1 MYNGQKIDPKAFV
14 EAQIK
19 EIKEQVGEDV
29 VILGLSGGVDS
40 TVTAMLIHRA
50 IGDKLQCI
58 FVDHGLLR
66 KNEFEDVLEYY
77 KDKGLNV
84 KGVRAADRFFAAC
97 AGITDP
103 ELKRKAI
110 GKTFIDVFAE
120 EARKVS
126 DAKWLAQGTIWPDI
140 AESHSDKGTIKSHHN
155 VGGLPDDLKFGLV
168 EPLKYLY
175 KYEVREVGAELGLDS
190 YILGRHPFPGP
201 GLAVRILGD
210 ITPEKVRILQ
220 DADDIYIRGLRE
232 YKVKLSGEEAR
243 RVLAAGV
250 PAAMQDGEIE
260 VSLYDQIWQA
270 GVILLSAVRSVGVM
284 GDERTYEHP
293 VALRAVTSTDAMT
306 ADWAHLPYDF
316 MAKVSNE
323 IINKVRGVNRVCY
336 DISSKPPAT
345 IEWE

>member
-1 MYNGQKIDPKAFV
+1 MYNGEKLNPVSFI
-14 EAQIK
+14 E
-19 EIKEQVGEDV
+19 EQVAAIKAQVGNDV

-40 TVTAMLIHRA
+40 TVTAMLVHKA

-97 AGITDP
+97 RGITDP

-120 EARKVS
+120 EARKVEG
-126 DAKWLAQGTIWPDI
+126 ARWLAQGTIWPDI

-155 VGGLPDDLKFGLV
+155 VGGLPEDLKFGLV

-175 KYEVREVGAELGLDS
+175 KYEVREVGAALGLDA

-201 GLAVRILGD
+201 GLGVRCIGEL
-210 ITPEKVRILQ
+210 TPEKIAILQ
-220 DADDIYIRGLRE
+220 EADKIWIDALRE
-232 YKVKLSGEEAR
+232 
-243 RVLAAGV
+243 AG
-250 PAAMQDGEIE
+250 
-260 VSLYDQIWQA
+260 LYDKVWQA
-270 GVILLSAVRSVGVM
+270 AAIFVPVKSTGITDGR
-284 GDERTYEHP
+284 RTYEN
-293 VALRAVTSTDAMT
+293 VIALRAVNSTDAVT
-306 ADWAHLPYDF
+306 ASIVHLPWELLG
-316 MAKVSNE
+316 KVQNE
-323 IINKVRGVNRVCY
+323 IITRVKGVNRVVY
-336 DISSKPPAT
+336 DISSKPGAT

>member
-1 MYNGQKIDPKAFV
+1 MYNGEKLNPVSFI
-14 EAQIK
+14 E
-19 EIKEQVGEDV
+19 EQVAAIKALVGNDV

-40 TVTAMLIHRA
+40 TVTAMLVHKA

-97 AGITDP
+97 RGITDP

-120 EARKVS
+120 EARKV
-126 DAKWLAQGTIWPDI
+126 DGARWLAQGTIWPDI

-155 VGGLPDDLKFGLV
+155 VGGLPEDLKFGLV

-175 KYEVREVGAELGLDS
+175 KYEVREVGAALGLDA

-201 GLAVRILGD
+201 GLGVRCVGEL
-210 ITPEKVRILQ
+210 TPEKIAILQ
-220 DADDIYIRGLRE
+220 EADKIWIDALRE
-232 YKVKLSGEEAR
+232 
-243 RVLAAGV
+243 AG
-250 PAAMQDGEIE
+250 
-260 VSLYDQIWQA
+260 LYDKVWQA
-270 GVILLSAVRSVGVM
+270 AAIFVPVKSTGITDGR
-284 GDERTYEHP
+284 RTYEN
-293 VALRAVTSTDAMT
+293 VIALRAVNSTDAVT
-306 ADWAHLPYDF
+306 ASIVHLPWELLD
-316 MAKVSNE
+316 KVQNE
-323 IINKVRGVNRVCY
+323 IITRVKGVNRVVY
-336 DISSKPPAT
+336 DISSKPGAT

>member
-1 MYNGQKIDPKAFV
+1 MYNGEVLDPGAFV
-14 EAQIK
+14 ASQVAQ
-19 EIKEQVGEDV
+19 IKEQVGDDV

-40 TVTAMLIHRA
+40 TVTAMLVHRA

-97 AGITDP
+97 RGITDP

-120 EARKVS
+120 EARQVKN
-126 DAKWLAQGTIWPDI
+126 ARWLAQGTIWPDI

-155 VGGLPDDLKFGLV
+155 VGGLPEDLKFGLV

-201 GLAVRILGD
+201 GLGVRCLGEL
-210 ITPEKVRILQ
+210 TPEKIAILQ
-220 DADDIYIRGLRE
+220 EADKIWIDALRE
-232 YKVKLSGEEAR
+232 
-243 RVLAAGV
+243 AG
-250 PAAMQDGEIE
+250 
-260 VSLYDQIWQA
+260 LYDKVWQA
-270 GVILLSAVRSVGVM
+270 AAIFVPVKTTGVSDGR
-284 GDERTYEHP
+284 RTYEN
-293 VALRAVTSTDAMT
+293 VIALRAVNSVDAVT
-306 ADWAHLPYDF
+306 AQIVRLPWELLDKVQNDIIT
-316 MAKVSNE
+316 KVS
-323 IINKVRGVNRVCY
+323 GVNRVVY
-336 DISSKPPAT
+336 DISSKPSAT

>member
-126 DAKWLAQGTIWPDI
+126 NAKWLAQGTIWPDI
-140 AESHSDKGTIKSHHN
+140 AESHSDKGTIKSQHN

-201 GLAVRILGD
+201 GLGVRCLGEL
-210 ITPEKVRILQ
+210 TPEKIAILQ
-220 DADDIYIRGLRE
+220 EADKIWIDALRE
-232 YKVKLSGEEAR
+232 
-243 RVLAAGV
+243 AG
-250 PAAMQDGEIE
+250 
-260 VSLYDQIWQA
+260 LYDKVWQA
-270 GVILLSAVRSVGVM
+270 AAIFVPVKTTGVKDGC
-284 GDERTYEHP
+284 RTYEN
-293 VALRAVTSTDAMT
+293 VIALRAVNSIDAVT
-306 ADWAHLPYDF
+306 AQIVHLPWELLD
-316 MAKVSNE
+316 KVQNE
-323 IINKVRGVNRVCY
+323 IITRVKGVNRVVY
-336 DISSKPPAT
+336 DISSKPSAT

>member
-140 AESHSDKGTIKSHHN
+140 AESHSDKGTIKSPHN

-201 GLAVRILGD
+201 GLGVRCLGEL
-210 ITPEKVRILQ
+210 TPEKIAILQ
-220 DADDIYIRGLRE
+220 EADKIWIDALRE
-232 YKVKLSGEEAR
+232 
-243 RVLAAGV
+243 AG
-250 PAAMQDGEIE
+250 
-260 VSLYDQIWQA
+260 LYDKVWQA
-270 GVILLSAVRSVGVM
+270 AAIFVPVKTTGVKDGC
-284 GDERTYEHP
+284 RTYEN
-293 VALRAVTSTDAMT
+293 VIALRAVNSIDAVT
-306 ADWAHLPYDF
+306 AQIVHLPWELLD
-316 MAKVSNE
+316 KVQNE
-323 IINKVRGVNRVCY
+323 IITRVKGVNRVVY
-336 DISSKPPAT
+336 DISSKPSAT

>member
-1 MYNGQKIDPKAFV
+1 MYNGEKLNPVSFI
-14 EAQIK
+14 E
-19 EIKEQVGEDV
+19 EQVAAIKAQVGNDV

-40 TVTAMLIHRA
+40 TVTAMLVHKA

-97 AGITDP
+97 RGITDP

-120 EARKVS
+120 EARKVEG
-126 DAKWLAQGTIWPDI
+126 ARWLAQGTIWPDI

-155 VGGLPDDLKFGLV
+155 VGGLPEDLKFGLV

-175 KYEVREVGAELGLDS
+175 KYEVREVGAALGLDA

-201 GLAVRILGD
+201 GLGVRCVGEL
-210 ITPEKVRILQ
+210 TPEKIAILQ
-220 DADDIYIRGLRE
+220 EADKIWIDALRE
-232 YKVKLSGEEAR
+232 
-243 RVLAAGV
+243 AG
-250 PAAMQDGEIE
+250 
-260 VSLYDQIWQA
+260 LYDKVWQA
-270 GVILLSAVRSVGVM
+270 AAIFVPVKSTGITDGR
-284 GDERTYEHP
+284 RTYEN
-293 VALRAVTSTDAMT
+293 VIALRAVNSTDAVT
-306 ADWAHLPYDF
+306 ASIVHLPWELLD
-316 MAKVSNE
+316 KVQNE
-323 IINKVRGVNRVCY
+323 IITRVKGVNRVVY
-336 DISSKPPAT
+336 DISSKPGAT

>member
-1 MYNGQKIDPKAFV
+1 MYDGQKIDPKAFV

-66 KNEFEDVLEYY
+66 KNEFEEVLEYY

-201 GLAVRILGD
+201 GLGVRCLGEL
-210 ITPEKVRILQ
+210 TPEKIAILQ
-220 DADDIYIRGLRE
+220 EADKIWIDALRE
-232 YKVKLSGEEAR
+232 
-243 RVLAAGV
+243 AG
-250 PAAMQDGEIE
+250 
-260 VSLYDQIWQA
+260 LYDKVWQA
-270 GVILLSAVRSVGVM
+270 AAIFVPVKTTGVKDGC
-284 GDERTYEHP
+284 RTYDN
-293 VALRAVTSTDAMT
+293 VIALRAVNSIDAVT
-306 ADWAHLPYDF
+306 AQIVHLPWELLD
-316 MAKVSNE
+316 KVQNE
-323 IINKVRGVNRVCY
+323 IITRVKGVNRVVY
-336 DISSKPPAT
+336 DISSKPSAT

>member
-201 GLAVRILGD
+201 GLGVRCLGEL
-210 ITPEKVRILQ
+210 TPEKIAILQ
-220 DADDIYIRGLRE
+220 EADKIWIDALRE
-232 YKVKLSGEEAR
+232 
-243 RVLAAGV
+243 AG
-250 PAAMQDGEIE
+250 
-260 VSLYDQIWQA
+260 LYDKVWQA
-270 GVILLSAVRSVGVM
+270 AAIFVPVKTTGVKDGC
-284 GDERTYEHP
+284 RTYEN
-293 VALRAVTSTDAMT
+293 VIALRAVNSIDAVT
-306 ADWAHLPYDF
+306 AQIVHLPWELLD
-316 MAKVSNE
+316 KVQNE
-323 IINKVRGVNRVCY
+323 IITRVKGVNRVVY
-336 DISSKPPAT
+336 DISSKPSAT
-345 IEWE
+345 IAWE

>member
-1 MYNGQKIDPKAFV
+1 MYNGEKLNPVSFI
-14 EAQIK
+14 E
-19 EIKEQVGEDV
+19 EQVTAIKAQVGNDV

-40 TVTAMLIHRA
+40 TVTAMLVHKA

-97 AGITDP
+97 RGITDP

-120 EARKVS
+120 EARKVEG
-126 DAKWLAQGTIWPDI
+126 ARWLAQGTIWPDI

-155 VGGLPDDLKFGLV
+155 VGGLPEDLKFGLV

-175 KYEVREVGAELGLDS
+175 KYEVREVGAALGLDA

-201 GLAVRILGD
+201 GLGVRCIGEL
-210 ITPEKVRILQ
+210 TPEKIAILQ
-220 DADDIYIRGLRE
+220 EADKIWIDALRE
-232 YKVKLSGEEAR
+232 
-243 RVLAAGV
+243 AG
-250 PAAMQDGEIE
+250 
-260 VSLYDQIWQA
+260 LYDKVWQA
-270 GVILLSAVRSVGVM
+270 AAIFVPVKSTGITDGR
-284 GDERTYEHP
+284 RTYEN
-293 VALRAVTSTDAMT
+293 VIALRAVNSTDAVT
-306 ADWAHLPYDF
+306 ASIVHLPWELLG
-316 MAKVSNE
+316 KVQNE
-323 IINKVRGVNRVCY
+323 IITRVKGVNRVVY
-336 DISSKPPAT
+336 DISSKPGAT